1 MADGAHGACLSE
13 QDPFL
18 SELKQLGG
26 VLWATCEAANCGGAA
41 QIDPTPWLDQRLGGR
56 RLSQLETRLRCNC
69 GARRA
74 HLGTAPPPS
83 GVPRVN
89 IYPFS

>member
-1 MADGAHGACLSE
+1 MADGACGRCTPEEDL
-13 QDPFL
+13 FL
-18 SELKQLGG
+18 SELKQMGR

-41 QIDPTPWLDQRLGGR
+41 PIDPAPWLNQRLGRR
-56 RLSQLETRLRCNC
+56 RLSQLETRLRCKC

-74 HLGTAPPPS
+74 HLGTAAPGPN
-83 GVPRVN
+83 VPRVN

>member
-1 MADGAHGACLSE
+1 MADGTYAPSALD

-18 SELKQLGG
+18 SELKQLGC

-41 QIDPTPWLDQRLGGR
+41 RINPTPWLDQRLGGR

-74 HLGTAPPPS
+74 HLGTTAPGP

>member
-1 MADGAHGACLSE
+1 MADGTYGPRALN

-18 SELKQLGG
+18 SEVKQLGC
-26 VLWATCEAANCGGAA
+26 VLWAMCEAANCGGAA
-41 QIDPTPWLDQRLGGR
+41 RIDPAPWLGQGLGRR

-69 GARRA
+69 GARSA
-74 HLGTAPPPS
+74 HLGTTAPGP

>member
-1 MADGAHGACLSE
+1 MADGTNGTCISDE
-13 QDPFL
+13 DPFL
-18 SELKQLGG
+18 SELKHLGFA
-26 VLWATCEAANCGGAA
+26 LWATCEAANCGGAA
-41 QIDPTPWLDQRLGGR
+41 RIDPGPWLDQRLGGR

-74 HLGTAPPPS
+74 HLGIAAPPP

>member
-1 MADGAHGACLSE
+1 MADGTHRLWAVDR
-13 QDPFL
+13 DPLL

-26 VLWATCEAANCGGAA
+26 ALWATCEAANCGGAA
-41 QIDPTPWLDQRLGGR
+41 RIDPGPWLDQRLGGR

-74 HLGTAPPPS
+74 HLGTAAPPP

>member
-1 MADGAHGACLSE
+1 MADGTQGKVAPE
-13 QDPFL
+13 QDLFL
-18 SELKQLGG
+18 SELKQFGRI
-26 VLWATCEAANCGGAA
+26 LWAMCEAANCGGAA
-41 QIDPTPWLDQRLGGR
+41 RIDPGPWLDQGLGGR

-74 HLGTAPPPS
+74 HLGTAAPGPD
-83 GVPRVN
+83 VPRVN

>member
-1 MADGAHGACLSE
+1 MADGNPAPRTGDN
-13 QDPFL
+13 DPFL
-18 SELKQLGG
+18 SELKQSDC
-26 VLWATCEAANCGGAA
+26 VLWARCEVASCGGSAS
-41 QIDPTPWLDQRLGGR
+41 IDPTPWLHQRLGGW

-74 HLGTAPPPS
+74 HLGIAAPGPN
-83 GVPRVN
+83 VPRVN